1 MENKPFI
8 REGQMKEP
16 RRPRKAC
23 RGKRSGGS
31 TMYSDAL
38 QVLRQRGHI
47 EWCSNDDDLG
57 ALFRREMVTAYVGF
71 DPTADSLHVGHLIP
85 IMALAW
91 IQRCGHRPIPLAGM
105 GTGLI
110 GDPSGKSKE
119 RNLLTIEKVKENL
132 EGVKKQLASF
142 LDFHCGP
149 NSALLINNYDWLGK
163 LTFLEVLRDVGK
175 HFSVNSMISREYVRS
190 RLEDP
195 EKSISYTEFSYVLLQ
210 AYDFLHLFSNYGCRL
225 QMGGNDQQGNIISG
239 VDLIRKKTGGEAF
252 GATQPLLLTSSG
264 TKFGKTEEGAVW
276 LDPARTSPYKFY
288 QFWMNVEDQ
297 SVEKLLKLFTFLSLD
312 EIAEIMNLHEKSPER
327 REAQRRLAWEVTT
340 IVHGAES
347 AETVKKASSILF
359 GESFEPRE
367 LSGEMLRTLSAEVPT
382 GESLREFPLPLV
394 DLLMSAGACPSKSE
408 ARRLIKGGGLYVN
421 GERVSDENRSVKEED
436 VLGERYLFVRLGK
449 KRFFMILFR

>member
-1 MENKPFI
+1 MEKKPVI
-8 REGQMKEP
+8 SEGKMNDP
-16 RRPRKAC
+16 GRGSLP
-23 RGKRSGGS
+23 GKRSGGS
-31 TMYSDAL
+31 TMFSDAL
-38 QVLRQRGHI
+38 QVLRERGHI
-47 EWCSNDDDLG
+47 EWCSNDEELG

-132 EGVKKQLASF
+132 EGVKKQLSSF
-142 LDFHCGP
+142 LDFDCGA

-175 HFSVNSMISREYVRS
+175 HFSVNSMIAREYVRS

-210 AYDFLHLFSNYGCRL
+210 AYDFLHLFSKWGCRL

-297 SVEKLLKLFTFLSLD
+297 SVEKLLKLFTFLPLD
-312 EIAEIMNLHEKSPER
+312 EIAGIMALHGKSPEL
-327 REAQRRLAWEVTT
+327 REAQRRLAYEVTT

-347 AETVKKASSILF
+347 AETVRKASSILF

-367 LSGEMLRTLSAEVPT
+367 LSGEMLRTLSAEMPT
-382 GESLREFPLPLV
+382 GEASREFPLSLV
-394 DLLMSAGACPSKSE
+394 DLLTSAGACPSKSE

-436 VLGERYLFVRLGK
+436 VLGDRYLFVRLGK
-449 KRFFMILFR
+449 KRLFMILFR